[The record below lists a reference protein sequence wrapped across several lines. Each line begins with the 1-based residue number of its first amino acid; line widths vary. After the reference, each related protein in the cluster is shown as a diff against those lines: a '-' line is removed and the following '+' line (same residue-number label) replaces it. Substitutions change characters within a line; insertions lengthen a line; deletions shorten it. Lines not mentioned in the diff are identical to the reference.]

1 MKTRRDF
8 INTSMMGMAATWTLP
23 AFLNSTIFGL
33 DCHAADSAIQ
43 VATGKDGPILVVLQM
58 GGGNDGLSMVVPFA
72 DDAYYRLRP
81 QLALAKDAVLPLD
94 DYAGFHPNMTGMK
107 GLFDNGDA
115 ALIHGVGYP
124 NPNRSHFRS
133 MEIWHTAS
141 DSDKN
146 EHYGWIGRYFDSACQ
161 GQPPTI
167 GVNIG
172 SMPPQAFLGPKPMG
186 ISMASPGRYKLIEPG
201 DIAVA
206 DARDGQMTP
215 MMADSDNIAGSNSG
229 SSVGDLGAAPKANDG
244 TSNLQFLERTAFD
257 AELSSQDI
265 QRIVAAHQ
273 PKTPYPATKLGED
286 LKLIGQLIAGGLP
299 TRIYYANLGGFDT
312 HANQKPAHDRLMKE
326 FSDAMA
332 AFVADLK
339 EQGNF
344 SRVLAMTFSE
354 FGRRVAQNGSGGTD
368 HGAAGPMFLVGGGIK
383 PGIHSKHPSLT
394 DLNNGDLKFQVDFR
408 NVYATVLDQWLK
420 VDSTPVMKRKFAAL
434 DLLKSSSPA

>member
-8 INTSMMGMAATWTLP
+8 LHTSMMGMAATWTLP

-33 DCHAADSAIQ
+33 DSHAADSLTQIAS
-43 VATGKDGPILVVLQM
+43 GKDSPILVVLQM
-58 GGGNDGLSMVVPFA
+58 GGGNDGLNMIVPYA
-72 DDAYYRLRP
+72 DDAYHRSRP
-81 QLALAKDAVLPLD
+81 QLALAADSVLRVD
-94 DYAGFHPNMTGMK
+94 DYVGLHPNMTGMK
-107 GLFDNGDA
+107 GLFDAGDA

-141 DSDKN
+141 DADKS

-161 GQPPTI
+161 GQPPTA

-172 SMPPQAFLGPKPMG
+172 SMPPQAFLSAKPMG

-215 MMADSDNIAGSNSG
+215 MMADGDNIAGANSG
-229 SSVGDLGAAPKANDG
+229 SSVENLGAATRSNDG
-244 TSNLQFLERTAFD
+244 LSNMQFLERTALD

-265 QRIVAAHQ
+265 QRIVQAYQTKVA
-273 PKTPYPATKLGED
+273 YPQTKLGED
-286 LKLIGQLIAGGLP
+286 MKLIGQLIAGGLP
-299 TRIYYANLGGFDT
+299 SRIYYANLGGFDT
-312 HANQKPAHDRLMKE
+312 HANQKPAHDRLMRE
-326 FSDAMA
+326 FSEAMS

-344 SRVLAMTFSE
+344 NRVLVMTFSE

-368 HGAAGPMFLVGGGIK
+368 HGAAGPMFLLGGAVK
-383 PGIHSKHPSLT
+383 AGIHGKHPSLT
-394 DLNNGDLKFQVDFR
+394 DLNKGDLKHQVDFR

-420 VDSTPVMKRKFAAL
+420 VDSTPVLKRKFASM
-434 DLLKSSSPA
+434 DLLKS